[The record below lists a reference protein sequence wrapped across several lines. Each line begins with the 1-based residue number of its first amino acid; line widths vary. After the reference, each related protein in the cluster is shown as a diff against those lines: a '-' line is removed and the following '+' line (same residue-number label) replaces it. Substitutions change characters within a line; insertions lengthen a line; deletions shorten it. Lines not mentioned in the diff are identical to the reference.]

1 MCFSAEASFT
11 AAAVLIPAG
20 TFSMYRAWQTDRRYV
35 PICTLPLLFGL
46 QQLMEGF
53 VWTNG
58 ARGDLSLAHGFS
70 IAYMFFAWLAWPIWV
85 PFSVFF
91 LEPTRRKP
99 FYLVAA
105 VLGAIVGAGQ
115 YLPYFVHGDWL
126 TITFL
131 GHAIRYEGVELFDYL
146 MDRNLTY
153 ASYLA
158 IIILP
163 PLMSTHKE
171 VRVFGA
177 LIALAVAITYA
188 FFRFAY
194 ISAFCFLGALMSLYL
209 LLIIRRMR
217 QERSPNG
224 VPSGQ
229 AIATPDRAPL

>member
-11 AAAVLIPAG
+11 AAAILVPAG
-20 TFSMYRAWQTDRRYV
+20 AVSIYSAVKADLRYL
-35 PICTLPLLFGL
+35 PICTLPLLFGV

-53 VWTNG
+53 VWTTG
-58 ARGDLSLAHGFS
+58 ARGDLALAHGFS
-70 IAYMFFAWLAWPIWV
+70 VAYMFFAWLAWPVWV

-91 LEPTRRKP
+91 LEPARRKP

-105 VLGAIVGAGQ
+105 ILGAILGAGQ

-126 TITFL
+126 TVQFL
-131 GHAIRYEGVELFDYL
+131 GRAIRYDGVELFDYL
-146 MDRNLTY
+146 LDRNLTY
-153 ASYLA
+153 AIYLA
-158 IIILP
+158 LIILP
-163 PLMSTHKE
+163 PLLATHRE

-209 LLIIRRMR
+209 LLMIRRIGR
-217 QERSPNG
+217 NPSRSAGFGEPG
-224 VPSGQ
+224 P
-229 AIATPDRAPL
+229 ATPAA